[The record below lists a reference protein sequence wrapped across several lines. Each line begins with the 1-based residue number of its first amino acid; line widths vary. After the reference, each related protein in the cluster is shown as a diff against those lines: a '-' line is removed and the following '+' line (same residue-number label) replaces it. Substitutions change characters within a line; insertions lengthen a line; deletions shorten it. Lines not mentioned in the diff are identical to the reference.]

1 MPYTNKLNLPEVIV
15 RAVQKNTYN
24 KNANYSITELL
35 TPPQITQLLQRHDA
49 KIKRDVSDQIYA
61 LRGSAIHSILE
72 MGAVPGDLC
81 EERLYLH
88 NLQEHFDI
96 EKWNMTL
103 PSVSGQIDY
112 YDIPLQTL
120 WDWKEMSVWEV
131 IYGIKP
137 EREMQLNC
145 YAALMRENGYN
156 PQHLMLGVILRD
168 WKKTEAARKPDYPQ
182 HQILTFEV
190 PMWPHEQAMDFI
202 KNRLRLHTV
211 AADRSDSS
219 LPPCTAEERWA
230 TEDKWAVMK
239 EGRKTA
245 VRVYDDR
252 ELASD
257 HAASESKCYVEYRPG
272 ESKRCESYCDAAPFC
287 HQFQNM

>member
-1 MPYTNKLNLPEVIV
+1 MQYTNKLNLPEVIV

-24 KNANYSITELL
+24 KNADYSITELL
-35 TPPQITQLLQRHDA
+35 MPPQITQLLQRHDA
-49 KIKRDVSDQIYA
+49 EIKRDVSDQIYA

-81 EERLYLH
+81 EERLYLTDP
-88 NLQEHFDI
+88 FDFT
-96 EKWNMTL
+96 EEEWEMTSS
-103 PSVSGQIDY
+103 SVSGQIDY
-112 YDIPLQTL
+112 YDISLRTL

-145 YAALMRENGYN
+145 YAALMRIYGYL
-156 PQHLMLGVILRD
+156 PEHLMLGVILRD

-182 HQILTFEV
+182 HQILVFEV

-202 KNRLRLHTV
+202 KARLDLHV
-211 AADRSDSS
+211 AAADRSDDC

-245 VRVYDDR
+245 VRVYDDQ

-257 HAASESKCYVEYRPG
+257 HAASESKCYVEHRPG
-272 ESKRCESYCDAAPFC
+272 ENKRCESYCDAAPFC